1 MFKKILVATDFSKPS
16 RSALLVGLEL
26 AKRSMVPLDL
36 VHVLSYMED
45 IYAADRFVVP
55 TYEWQNEM
63 EKQLN
68 DFFPQEMYPNS
79 HRQILLGS
87 SITEEIVKY
96 ARSQGC
102 GLIVVGSHGR
112 GAVGRLLLGS
122 LTQQLS
128 RISEIPVMT
137 VRALH
142 QTEKGYQGFDRV
154 LAPTDFSD
162 ASMKAIDYAT
172 NFANFLKADLHLIHV
187 VDMPALKGYASVYSE
202 FLQLELDQPSK
213 LNVDTTLKQ
222 MVANKQMVGNLKV
235 ASLVGEPVDE
245 ILGYADKQEANF
257 IVMASHGRK
266 GLERLLL
273 GSVTAGVVARSR
285 IPVITMAIP
294 D

>member
-1 MFKKILVATDFSKPS
+1 
-16 RSALLVGLEL
+16 
-26 AKRSMVPLDL
+26 
-36 VHVLSYMED
+36 
-45 IYAADRFVVP
+45 
-55 TYEWQNEM
+55 
-63 EKQLN
+63 
-68 DFFPQEMYPNS
+68 
-79 HRQILLGS
+79 
-87 SITEEIVKY
+87 
-96 ARSQGC
+96 
-102 GLIVVGSHGR
+102 
-112 GAVGRLLLGS
+112 
-122 LTQQLS
+122 
-128 RISEIPVMT
+128 MT
-137 VRALH
+137 VRALD